1 MEHPTNLM
9 MITAMFRFAGV
20 PDADRLR
27 TLLEERLCSHD
38 RFRQKVIAA
47 RTPLAAPRWELDTA
61 FHIGNHFDVE
71 HSDETLNQED
81 LLERVGQLMSTPLPR
96 EHPLW
101 DMLLLTNVEG
111 GEAALLVRLHHAI
124 ADGIALIRVLLQMV
138 DVPPATPQI
147 APAARRAS
155 AGGFGS
161 SLPGEARVPLNPGR
175 ILDLA
180 AQAAGALTKLVS
192 KRADPASPLKGN
204 LGERKRAAL
213 TRPLP
218 LDGIKTTG
226 KALGATVNDVLI
238 TALSTAVARYL
249 RARGRDLKR
258 LRAVVPVDLRD
269 PRAKFE
275 LGNKFGL
282 VFLSLPLGDMSVPDR
297 LAVVKRRMDRIK
309 KSPEAVVVF
318 GILNSVGGLPAE
330 FEKRL
335 VELFGSKATAVV
347 TNVPGPGEKL
357 ALAGCTV
364 DSLMFWVPQSGRLGL
379 GVSILSYGGSV
390 RVGVAADAGL
400 MPRPEELAEYFEEAV
415 AELEA
420 TAMEPAH
427 AT

>member
-1 MEHPTNLM
+1 
-9 MITAMFRFAGV
+9 
-20 PDADRLR
+20 
-27 TLLEERLCSHD
+27 
-38 RFRQKVIAA
+38 
-47 RTPLAAPRWELDTA
+47 
-61 FHIGNHFDVE
+61 
-71 HSDETLNQED
+71 
-81 LLERVGQLMSTPLPR
+81 MSTPLPR

-111 GEAALLVRLHHAI
+111 GGAALLVRLHHAI

-155 AGGFGS
+155 SGGFGS

-213 TRPLP
+213 TKPLP
-218 LDGIKTTG
+218 LERIKATG

-275 LGNKFGL
+275 LGTKFGL
-282 VFLSLPLGDMSVPDR
+282 VFLSLPLGDMTVPER

-420 TAMEPAH
+420 TAMEPAQ